1 MKPVLGVVID
11 KNDITYGPWHG
22 YLTEDNMVYVVNYNC
37 TDVLKKYKTLPKSK
51 MIVIGYIKLGEKPFN
66 SKQVLEW
73 NPTLDPK
80 YFLDLT
86 VEELENIQKAA
97 YDMFDD
103 QSTFYKFAN
112 Q

>member
-11 KNDITYGPWHG
+11 KNDLTYGPWHG
-22 YLTEDNMVYVVNYNC
+22 YLTEDNMVWVIDYNC
-37 TDVLKKYKTLPKSK
+37 MDSKNYKTLPKSR
-51 MIVIGYIKLGEKPFN
+51 MTVIGYVKLGEEPFN
-66 SKQVLEW
+66 RELILEW

-103 QSTFYKFAN
+103 QSIFYKFAN